1 MMAGIIVVAGF
12 LAVVAV
18 FIIRYERPTSN
29 RKKVSGRGGD
39 FEA

>member
-1 MMAGIIVVAGF
+1 MMAGIIVVAAF

-18 FIIRYERPTSN
+18 FIIRYERPATN